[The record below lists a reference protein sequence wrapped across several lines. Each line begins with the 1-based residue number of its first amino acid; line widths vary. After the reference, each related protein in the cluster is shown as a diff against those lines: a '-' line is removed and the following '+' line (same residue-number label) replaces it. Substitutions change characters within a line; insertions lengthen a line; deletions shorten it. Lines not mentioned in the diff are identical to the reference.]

1 MVQTMSSVNIG
12 LAFAAGIA
20 SFVSPCCLP
29 LYPSYLSYIT
39 GISVTELKS
48 DNPGREVR
56 RRTMSHTLFFILGF
70 SLVYY
75 TLGYGTN
82 RFAEVFADYQDLIRQ
97 LSAILIMLMGL
108 FLIGLFQPKALMRDF
123 KMPVKL
129 RSGYLGSFIFGIGFS
144 AGWSPCVGPILAA
157 ILALAASD
165 PGTWFGLT
173 TAYALGFAIPFFV
186 LAFFY
191 RLDEVDRPLL
201 VCPDED
207 RRRLDAG
214 DGRAAVHEQD
224 VRHHDLSEWNHA
236 GMAAVLILD
245 QVK

>member
-1 MVQTMSSVNIG
+1 MSSVNIG

-82 RFAEVFADYQDLIRQ
+82 RFAELFADYQDLIRQ

-186 LAFFY
+186 LAFFIGSTKWIVRY
-191 RLDEVDRPLL
+191 SSFLMKIGGALMLVMGVLL
-201 VCPDED
+201 FTNKMSVITIYLNGITP
-207 RRRLDAG
+207 
-214 DGRAAVHEQD
+214 
-224 VRHHDLSEWNHA
+224 EW
-236 GMAAVLILD
+236 LRF
-245 QVK
+245 

>member
-1 MVQTMSSVNIG
+1 MSSVNIG

-70 SLVYY
+70 SVVYY

-82 RFAEVFADYQDLIRQ
+82 RFAELFADYQDLIRQ

-108 FLIGLFQPKALMRDF
+108 FLIGLFQPRALMRDF

-129 RSGYLGSFIFGIGFS
+129 KSGYLGSFIFGIGFS

-186 LAFFY
+186 LAFFIGSTRWIVRY
-191 RLDEVDRPLL
+191 SSVLMKIGGALMLVMGVLL
-201 VCPDED
+201 FTNKMSVITIYLNGITP
-207 RRRLDAG
+207 
-214 DGRAAVHEQD
+214 
-224 VRHHDLSEWNHA
+224 EW
-236 GMAAVLILD
+236 LRF
-245 QVK
+245 